1 MSMVT
6 AEQHG
11 DTTVVTILDDAGRD
25 ADLEVYF
32 KEGGPN
38 VTLRQVDPKTAHAD
52 VIVMTPTQAGYLMEL
67 LLKIIGTETGVLH

>member
-1 MSMVT
+1 MSVVT
-6 AEQHG
+6 AELHG
-11 DTTVVTILDDAGRD
+11 DTTVVTVLDDAGRD

-38 VTLRQVDPKTAHAD
+38 VTLRQTDPNSKHAD

-67 LLKIIGTETGVLH
+67 LQKIIGTETATLQ